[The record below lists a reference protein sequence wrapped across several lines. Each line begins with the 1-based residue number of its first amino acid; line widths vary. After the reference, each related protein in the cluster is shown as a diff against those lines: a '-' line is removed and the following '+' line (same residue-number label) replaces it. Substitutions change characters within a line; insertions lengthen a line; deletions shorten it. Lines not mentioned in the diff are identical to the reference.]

1 MNKNKTV
8 TNNKKKISI
17 RVIAGCGM
25 LVAVAVVLQYIE
37 ISIPIMPFFIKLDFS
52 DLPELIGAF
61 AYGPLFGV
69 IISLLKNLIHMLF
82 SQSGFVGELSNFILG
97 AMFSFTAGM
106 IYKYRKEKKFALV
119 AGVCGAAAMA
129 IISVPSNYFII
140 YPMYYN
146 IVHFPEE
153 DVLRA
158 YQAILPGIKSIFQA
172 LLVFNLPFT
181 LVKGLICA
189 AISMFIYKPL
199 TKILKGNS

>member
-37 ISIPIMPFFIKLDFS
+37 ISIPIMPSFIKLDFS

-97 AMFSFTAGM
+97 AVFSFTAGI

-129 IISVPSNYFII
+129 VVSVPVNYFII
-140 YPMYYN
+140 YPMYYGILN
-146 IVHFPEE
+146 FPEE
-153 DVLRA
+153 AVLGM
-158 YQAILPGIKSIFQA
+158 YQVILPGIKSIFQA

-181 LVKGLICA
+181 LVKGLICV

-199 TKILKGNS
+199 TKILKEKS